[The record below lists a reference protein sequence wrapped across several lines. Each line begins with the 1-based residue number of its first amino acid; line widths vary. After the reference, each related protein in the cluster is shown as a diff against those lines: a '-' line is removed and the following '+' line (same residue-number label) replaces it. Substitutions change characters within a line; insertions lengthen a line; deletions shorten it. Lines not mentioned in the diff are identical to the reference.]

1 MPSWICKHDS
11 LWNERQMS
19 PTLHPDQVL
28 LKSAGQTVCQGV
40 FCGFDWGDC
49 FQNPLRFSAK
59 TFQQQ
64 FAEEFQSGLPGISM
78 TVLRSSMEV
87 ITMIPGFHFSSESYP
102 HDFPKTI
109 PYQWALV
116 EFEFTMTLKVM
127 EGNISLNVNMGS
139 NSQVLHKKM
148 RGSVG
153 WWWTALRQLQDVS
166 YWAEDRSSA
175 IWRAPSAG
183 VWCGL

>member
-1 MPSWICKHDS
+1 MPGGLLWFRLRGLLPKSPKIFCQDASIAICRGISKWSSWDKHDGPKVQHGGNYHDPRLS
-11 LWNERQMS
+11 VN
-19 PTLHPDQVL
+19 
-28 LKSAGQTVCQGV
+28 
-40 FCGFDWGDC
+40 
-49 FQNPLRFSAK
+49 
-59 TFQQQ
+59 
-64 FAEEFQSGLPGISM
+64 
-78 TVLRSSMEV
+78 
-87 ITMIPGFHFSSESYP
+87 IPIFPESYP

-139 NSQVLHKKM
+139 NSQVLHEKM

-153 WWWTALRQLQDVS
+153 RWWTALRQLQDVS
-166 YWAEDRSSA
+166 YWAEDGYSA